1 MDVISQLQGI
11 DAAGLLRLGAPRDGH
26 VLVHVVPKRGGFVG
40 ADGVVEA
47 EFDGGVALAGGY
59 AAIDVVARA
68 EHGDDGAVD
77 GGEAHGV
84 TQLDGV

>member
-1 MDVISQLQGI
+1 MDVISQLRGI

-26 VLVHVVPKRGGFVG
+26 VLAHVVPETRGCVG

-59 AAIDVVARA
+59 AAVDVVARA
-68 EHGDDGAVD
+68 EHGGDGAVD
-77 GGEAHGV
+77 GGEAHRV
-84 TQLDGV
+84 AQLDGV